1 MSAPRYPSYTHVM
14 MHRLHT
20 RWFKI
25 VLATRPLTR
34 KRFSVSAPSP
44 SYDRLSERGTSTIAA
59 CVASWCATP
68 APTTASPCREWAS
81 WRRAGSATGAFT
93 GRTRP
98 GRYNSVRVDAT
109 ACCVRLAEVLYLETN
124 LKKQNVC
131 GKGCARQI
139 AKREKKKFA
148 FFVWR
153 CVLRRR
159 WRQDDDESGEQFSR
173 VWPTSHISVKPAQ
186 PTAPALLLSTL

>member
-1 MSAPRYPSYTHVM
+1 M
-14 MHRLHT
+14 MHHRLHT

-25 VLATRPLTR
+25 VLATRALTR

-44 SYDRLSERGTSTIAA
+44 SHDRLSERGTSTIAA

-98 GRYNSVRVDAT
+98 GRYNSVDAT

-124 LKKQNVC
+124 LKKKMCV
-131 GKGCARQI
+131 GRGVRARSPS
-139 AKREKKKFA
+139 E
-148 FFVWR
+148 
-153 CVLRRR
+153 RRR
-159 WRQDDDESGEQFSR
+159 SLRFLSGAVFYAGDGGRTMTKVASSSR
-173 VWPTSHISVKPAQ
+173 AFGRRHTSPSSQRNQQRLHCCCRHRVG
-186 PTAPALLLSTL
+186 APGFVPSL